1 MRTQTKLST
10 LVIALVLSG
19 IFFSLAFAGRLI
31 PKEIPELF
39 LTGTMEKESSFNL
52 VLDPGSSHQ
61 DSITIVN
68 NSDKT
73 LSYNVRPVDSERN
86 NQNDIVFKM
95 ANAENLNLGKWV
107 NLGKSTFEIPAH
119 GNLNI
124 PFSINVPGNTF
135 PGTYYGGISIE
146 KNTPAFIS
154 TASQSVKVNTR
165 NVMQMIINVPGE
177 VSKDYEISN
186 LTYSKG
192 AFHYSFKNKG
202 NVIMTVAGE
211 VQISGTGFGGQT
223 GNIKVP
229 PLKVLPGDSLEETI
243 AFKNQPILGS
253 YHATFAGK
261 VYYFDGMENKDL
273 ELNSFKLETDFAAIN
288 FQFLVI
294 VISLLVLLIA
304 ILIIKHLLKKKYLSE
319 CSEYIVADGE
329 NIRTIATKFNMSW
342 KKLAKINRIGEP
354 YSLDKGQKIL
364 VHNAKK

>member
-10 LVIALVLSG
+10 LAIALILSG
-19 IFFSLAFAGRLI
+19 IFSSLALAGRLI
-31 PKEIPELF
+31 PKDIPELF
-39 LTGTMEKESSFNL
+39 LTGTLEKESNFNL
-52 VLDPGSSHQ
+52 VLAPGSVHQ
-61 DSITIVN
+61 DSLTLVN
-68 NSDKT
+68 NTDKPF
-73 LSYNVRPVDSERN
+73 SYSIRPVDSERN

-107 NLGKSTFEIPAH
+107 DLGKDTFEIPAH

-124 PFSINVPGNTF
+124 PFSINVPTNAF

-146 KNTPAFIS
+146 KITPAFIS

-165 NVMQMIINVPGE
+165 NVIQMIVSVPGE
-177 VSKDYEISN
+177 VSKDFEISD

-202 NVIMTVAGE
+202 NVIMTVTGE
-211 VQISGTGFGGQT
+211 IQISGTGFGGKT
-223 GNIKVP
+223 DNIKIL
-229 PLKVLPGDSLEETI
+229 PLKVLPGDSLEESVP
-243 AFKNQPILGS
+243 FKDQPILGS
-253 YHATFAGK
+253 YHAIFAGK
-261 VYYFDGMENKDL
+261 VYYFDGMENKDM
-273 ELNSFKLETDFAAIN
+273 ELNSFKLETDFTAIN

-294 VISLLVLLIA
+294 TISLLVLLIA

-319 CSEYIVADGE
+319 CSEYTVAEGE

-342 KKLAKINRIGEP
+342 KKLAKINHISEP
-354 YSLDKGQKIL
+354 YSLEKGQKIL